1 MTGAYGVR
9 PSLVP
14 TPQLAI
20 LRYGNTFGG
29 SAHPNHASLIPA
41 NRSFMVHKSILILSM
56 CPHLIG
62 LPRQSGYGTRLIPD
76 GSITGAHVVVTPDYI
91 QVTGTLA
98 E

>member
-1 MTGAYGVR
+1 
-9 PSLVP
+9 
-14 TPQLAI
+14 
-20 LRYGNTFGG
+20 
-29 SAHPNHASLIPA
+29 
-41 NRSFMVHKSILILSM
+41 MVHKSILILSM